1 MWQIPV
7 DSSAYQTQSFRVGAE
22 SLRLILRWNPVPCCW
37 SMDLYTATL
46 DQPVAQGVP
55 LVVGVPL
62 LWRRPVDYFFWLT
75 DESGLE
81 MDPMRHD
88 DLGERCLLFVG
99 LKEQVRP

>member
-55 LVVGVPL
+55 WWWASPAVAASCGL
-62 LWRRPVDYFFWLT
+62 L
-75 DESGLE
+75 
-81 MDPMRHD
+81 
-88 DLGERCLLFVG
+88 LLAD
-99 LKEQVRP
+99 R

>member
-1 MWQIPV
+1 MESGPV
-7 DSSAYQTQSFRVGAE
+7 LLVDGPVHRDPRSARGA
-22 SLRLILRWNPVPCCW
+22 RR
-37 SMDLYTATL
+37 
-46 DQPVAQGVP
+46 P

>member
-1 MWQIPV
+1 MRQIPV
-7 DSSAYQTQSFRVGAE
+7 DSSPYQTQSFQMAGDT
-22 SLRLILRWNPVPCCW
+22 LRLLLW
-37 SMDLYTATL
+37 SLDVYTATL

-81 MDPMRHD
+81 MDPMRQQ

-99 LKEQVRP
+99 LKRDVRP